1 VKGLREFEIPFVGLK
16 LGVHKFNY
24 EIDGKF
30 FSFFKDSPIHDCK
43 ARVRLEFE
51 KKETFFILN
60 FFVDGKVKTECD
72 RCLTAFDKEIFGDY
86 TCYVKFT
93 EDPSNMSED
102 SEVIFISRDEDI
114 LDISQLVYEYINL
127 CLPMKRLG
135 CEKPGEEPQCN
146 KEVLKH
152 IAGSENVVT
161 KPEEEKEID
170 PRWAALKKLKN

>member
-30 FSFFKDSPIHDCK
+30 FSHFKDSPIEDCK
-43 ARVRLEFE
+43 VRTRLEFE

-60 FFVDGKVKTECD
+60 FFIDGKVKTECD
-72 RCLTAFDKEIFGDY
+72 RCLEPFNKEIFGDY
-86 TCYVKFT
+86 TCYVKFS
-93 EDPSNMSED
+93 EDPAIEGED
-102 SEVIFISRDEDI
+102 SEVLYIGREETI
-114 LDISQLVYEYINL
+114 LDVSQLVYEYINL
-127 CLPMKRLG
+127 CLPMQRLG

-146 KEVLKH
+146 KEVLKY
-152 IAGSENVVT
+152 IASENG
-161 KPEEEKEID
+161 KGKGKSEDEID